1 MIGSPGTHSYHM
13 QSLRQCVVELNFN
26 KGGSIQDS
34 LPNFRPL
41 LLNFSKNRLRK
52 REDKR
57 LYSQARSMVPNKILG
72 IRDLTFLK
80 AVIRA

>member
-34 LPNFRPL
+34 LLKFSTTPTH
-41 LLNFSKNRLRK
+41 FSKNRLRK

-72 IRDLTFLK
+72 IG
-80 AVIRA
+80 I

>member
-41 LLNFSKNRLRK
+41 LLTFLRI
-52 REDKR
+52 DKENAR
-57 LYSQARSMVPNKILG
+57 TKARSMVPNKILG